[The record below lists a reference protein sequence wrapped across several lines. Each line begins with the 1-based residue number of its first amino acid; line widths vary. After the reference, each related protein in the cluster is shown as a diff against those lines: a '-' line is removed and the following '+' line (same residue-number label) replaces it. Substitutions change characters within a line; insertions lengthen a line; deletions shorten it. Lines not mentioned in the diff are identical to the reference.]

1 MLRGPINDQVPLPHI
16 LFSIS
21 PFPFSFC
28 RWLTDTFALAQV
40 FKSTMSTDGFDMA
53 GVGTALKDVTK
64 VVNNTLPAKNEE
76 AHNLAREKGWVEP
89 QEFDYDTY
97 NAAGTKAA
105 AREIGQS
112 EWAHSAEKY
121 EWKEEYGDV
130 GPPSAALEAQL
141 FRSEFTNRR
150 GLKFDK

>member
-1 MLRGPINDQVPLPHI
+1 MAESFYLTSHS
-16 LFSIS
+16 LFL
-21 PFPFSFC
+21 PFPFRFS

-40 FKSTMSTDGFDMA
+40 IKSTMSTDGFDMT
-53 GVGTALKDVTK
+53 GIGTALEDVTNVINK
-64 VVNNTLPAKNEE
+64 TVPAKNEE

-89 QEFDYDTY
+89 QEYDYEIY
-97 NAAGTKAA
+97 NATGTKAA
-105 AREIGQS
+105 AREVGQS
-112 EWAHSAEKY
+112 EWAHCAEKY